1 MKKIL
6 FVTIIISFLFI
17 VGCGGDKVDNINDFQ
32 TLVQKIDSKNQD
44 INSKQS
50 EIQEMIK
57 KFNQNVPEGQR
68 VNIAFDDTTQ
78 GLNLK
83 QKQLLEDMMKQEKD
97 VSWTGMLK
105 EVIKKNDEIAS
116 LKDEVFKMAQK
127 MPKPY
132 DVKRNDNHY
141 KVSFKYLTEVE
152 KLSKE
157 KADELIDK
165 VRLIDEL
172 VPGFQVWLYYKDDVF
187 GTFVTQGKA
196 KISPNRFALITRKQA
211 MEKAL
216 NQGKQSV
223 YDSLMQ
229 EQAKTD
235 SLKAGLPVNPVK

>member
-1 MKKIL
+1 MKKL
-6 FVTIIISFLFI
+6 FLITAIASFLFLI
-17 VGCGGDKVDNINDFQ
+17 GCGGDKVDNIKDFQ
-32 TLVQKIDSKNQD
+32 TLVQKIDQKNLD

-57 KFNQNVPEGQR
+57 KYNQNVPEGNR
-68 VNIAFDDTTQ
+68 VNITFDDTTH
-78 GLNLK
+78 GLNIK

-97 VSWTGMLK
+97 VSWNGLLK
-105 EVIKKNDEIAS
+105 EVVTKNDEIAS
-116 LKDEVFKMAQK
+116 LKDEVFKIAQK

-132 DVKRNDNHY
+132 DVKRGDQHY
-141 KVSFKYLTEVE
+141 KVCFRYLTEIE
-152 KLSKE
+152 KVSKD

-172 VPGFQVWLYYKDDVF
+172 VPGFQVWLFYKDDVF

-211 MEKAL
+211 LEKAM

-223 YDSLMQ
+223 LDSLIQ
-229 EQAKTD
+229 EQAKAD
-235 SLKAGLPVNPVK
+235 SLKSAQSTNPGK